1 LRQITIPKIQAI
13 LFTTYCKFKYK
24 SNRITKHTEKVKEEE
39 EEEEEEE
46 AVSKFTTL
54 KPNYMCI

>member
-39 EEEEEEE
+39 EEEEEE

>member
-39 EEEEEEE
+39 EEEEVEE
-46 AVSKFTTL
+46 AVSKIKTL